1 MVERYVIADEKT
13 AGESGQAKHGE
24 SNTVIIRAFLANLG
38 IAVAKFVGAMI
49 TGSAAMW
56 SEGVQ
61 SLVDT
66 TNQLLLYY
74 GKKQAQRPA
83 DRLHPLGYA
92 REQYFWSFIVGLLI
106 FGLGGGIALYQGIT
120 HLQHPEPSESPALA
134 LAILAVAF
142 ALESWS
148 LSAALKT
155 FNAAR
160 GRLSFWQGIKT
171 SRDTETISVL
181 LEDIAAVTGLVLAAG
196 GIGLEMVTGDAK
208 WDAIASILIGIVLV
222 MVAFI
227 LLVKAKHLLIGQT
240 ADPATVRQVWRI
252 AAAQEGV
259 ERVREVIAI
268 QLSVDKI
275 MGIVDIDFDDHLS
288 VEEAAALFR
297 EIRRKV
303 HGEIPDVVR
312 LYIAAGDSHVAALT
326 HHTEANHE
334 NI

>member
-1 MVERYVIADEKT
+1 MVEEAEPRRK
-13 AGESGQAKHGE
+13 GHGE
-24 SNTVIIRAFLANLG
+24 SNIVIIRAFLANLG
-38 IAVAKFVGAMI
+38 IAVAKFVGAVI

-56 SEGVQ
+56 SEGVH

-120 HLQHPEPSESPALA
+120 HLQHPEPSESPAIA
-134 LAILAVAF
+134 LAILAVALV
-142 ALESWS
+142 LEAWS
-148 LSAALKT
+148 LSAALRE
-155 FNAAR
+155 FNAGR
-160 GRLSFWQGIKT
+160 GKLGFWAGIKA

-181 LEDIAAVTGLVLAAG
+181 LEDIAAVTGLVLAGAG
-196 GIGLEMVTGDAK
+196 ILLEMATGDAK
-208 WDAIASILIGIVLV
+208 WDAIASILIGCVLV
-222 MVAFI
+222 AVAFI

-240 ADPATVRQVWRI
+240 ADAVQVKQIWRI
-252 AAAQEGV
+252 AAAQKGV

-268 QLSVDKI
+268 QLAVDKI
-275 MGIVDIDFDDHLS
+275 MGIVDIDFDDDLP

-297 EIRRKV
+297 DIRRQV
-303 HGEIPDVVR
+303 HGQIPEVVR
-312 LYIAAGDSHVAALT
+312 LFIAAGDSHLAKVDM
-326 HHTEANHE
+326 E
-334 NI
+334 